1 MKMIKIIIYSLM
13 ISFFLSSDALAI
25 ATTSSKDI
33 AVDTTSECR
42 TCTETNGVMHCSPF
56 KCLEIPAFFEEYA
69 TSPRGKEVILILSKV
84 DNSETLPY
92 TIHENE
98 KVLKAMSLFLQMPG
112 IGDLGEGRM
121 EWLFNYFAGKANWAD
136 RISVGVTIRRV
147 KDNLYL
153 VGVGYAASTQPSSL
167 YIFYDS
173 LYKRIDKGENG
184 LISVMDF
191 RLRDDELVVIFCR
204 TPGLTHPDMD
214 FALLKQEKDEWF
226 VQWNSVQ
233 QREWIAAD
241 GEITYL
247 RDDLSLIQV
256 RGSDFG
262 LNRVEETVR
271 NKIMEDINRQDI
283 GSQFT
288 GLWERKGDAYVRRSR
303 LPQDAPLYDRLREM
317 TE

>member
-1 MKMIKIIIYSLM
+1 L
-13 ISFFLSSDALAI
+13 D
-25 ATTSSKDI
+25 
-33 AVDTTSECR
+33 E
-42 TCTETNGVMHCSPF
+42 
-56 KCLEIPAFFEEYA
+56 
-69 TSPRGKEVILILSKV
+69 GK
-84 DNSETLPY
+84 
-92 TIHENE
+92 
-98 KVLKAMSLFLQMPG
+98 
-112 IGDLGEGRM
+112 M

-184 LISVMDF
+184 LISVIDF
-191 RLRDDELVVIFCR
+191 RLRDAELGVIFCR
-204 TPGLTHPDMD
+204 TPGSTHPDMD
-214 FALLKQEKDEWF
+214 FALLKKEKDGWF

-233 QREWIAAD
+233 QSEWIAAD
-241 GEITYL
+241 GEAKYL

-271 NKIMEDINRQDI
+271 SKIMKDINRQDI

-303 LPQDAPLYDRLREM
+303 LPQNAPLYDRLREM